1 MAEKAFFT
9 YNEIM
14 SASFDVGGHQFDSQ
28 RRINRIIVLFTETYF
43 QIIKHW
49 F

>member
-1 MAEKAFFT
+1 MVMKPFFT
-9 YNEIM
+9 YNENV

-28 RRINRIIVLFTETYF
+28 RRINGIIVLFTETYF
-43 QIIKHW
+43 QIIKHL